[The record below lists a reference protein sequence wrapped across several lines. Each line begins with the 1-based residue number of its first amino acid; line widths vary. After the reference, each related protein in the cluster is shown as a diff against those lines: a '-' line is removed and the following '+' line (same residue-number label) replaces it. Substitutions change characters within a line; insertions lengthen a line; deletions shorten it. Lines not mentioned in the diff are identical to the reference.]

1 MYSSLQKA
9 LPLRLLILDV
19 DGVLTT
25 GHIYFSHEG
34 ESRAFHVHDGFAI
47 RLLIQA
53 KFEVAVISAKN
64 HPSVEKRLKDL
75 NIQHIYLGQEN
86 KRIAFEHLQKKLSI
100 SSHEIAYM
108 GDDLPD
114 LAVMKQVG
122 FKITVPDAP
131 AELIQIAD
139 LVTRKQ
145 GGFGAVREA
154 CEWIL
159 KAQNRYQKLI
169 APYLE

>member
-1 MYSSLQKA
+1 MYSA
-9 LPLRLLILDV
+9 LEKTLALRLLILDV

-25 GHIYFSHEG
+25 GHILFSHEG

-47 RLLIQA
+47 RLLLKA

-64 HPSVEKRLKDL
+64 HVSVENRLRDL
-75 NIQHIYLGQEN
+75 GIHHIYLGQEN
-86 KRIAFEHLQKKLSI
+86 KCAAFDTLKKELSL
-100 SSHEIAYM
+100 SNHEIAYM

-114 LAVMKQVG
+114 LPVMKQVG

-139 LVTRKQ
+139 LITRKA
-145 GGFGAVREA
+145 GGYGAVREA
-154 CEWIL
+154 AEWIL
-159 KAQNRYQKLI
+159 KAQNRYQSLI
-169 APYLE
+169 EPYLS